1 MKDYKSMTFEELA
14 VARREA
20 NDKLGDLYQKA
31 TNRDLKEDEKVD
43 EINLTR
49 ELTQIDEAMRA
60 LNRESEH
67 EKALGDH
74 RSEDLQ
80 VHFREMLQNIR
91 KNPAKAEREI
101 LLSPGLNSDG
111 SSNTVGNIDASGAIR
126 LTIHDLIPTLHE
138 GLGLPQGLN
147 IVTGVTGNEIWPVSI
162 NDVEMEEVGEIE
174 ALSDQVLEFAN
185 ITPTV
190 RRIGLT
196 IPVSNMAIDNA
207 AFDLMSFVQS
217 KFTIAMR
224 EYWAKKIYSRAE
236 WSGNKGAFSGM
247 KPEGVITIGS
257 GDTYKQILKAVAKF
271 SDKGFFEGS
280 VCLSMDRVTEAELM
294 ATPKIEGAAGGF
306 VIENGRCCGYPYT
319 VSHYVNSELDA
330 DGKLVAGEGRYIEI
344 GYYEWFA
351 AQTHGDIRLT
361 IDANSQAVS
370 KRNITAVTL
379 NLAASMTDLSTHI
392 NGANGVT
399 QAFGCYAVLDA
410 DTPAVLIGQHAAQL
424 SKSGTKT
431 LTAVTNPKNAVVTW
445 SLNSSDAAF
454 TATGTT
460 INSST
465 GVITAG
471 TTAGVGVATATI
483 TVDGTSYTDTC
494 NIKVS

>member
-1 MKDYKSMTFEELA
+1 MKEINTKTFEELS

-20 NDKLGDLYQKA
+20 QQKLEDLYSKA
-31 TNRDLKEDEKVD
+31 TNRELREEEKTE
-43 EINLTR
+43 EINVTR
-49 ELTQIDEAMRA
+49 ELTQIDEAMKNI
-60 LNRESEH
+60 NRESEH
-67 EKALGDH
+67 VKAIGDH
-74 RSEDLQ
+74 RGEELQ
-80 VHFREMLQNIR
+80 AQFREMLQNIR
-91 KNPAKAEREI
+91 RNPAKAEREI

-111 SSNTVGNIDASGAIR
+111 SSNTIGNISASGAIR

-217 KFTIAMR
+217 KFSIAMR

-236 WSGNKGAFSGM
+236 WTGNKGAFSGL
-247 KPEGVITIGS
+247 KPIGVITIGG
-257 GDTYKQILKAVAKF
+257 GDTYKQILKAVANF
-271 SDKGFFEGS
+271 SDKGFFEGN

-330 DGKLVAGEGRYIEI
+330 DGKLVAGEGRYLEI

-361 IDANSQAVS
+361 IDANSQTVS

-379 NLAASMTDLSTHI
+379 NLAASMTDLSTKI
-392 NGANGVT
+392 NGANNQT

-410 DTPAVLIGQHAAQL
+410 ETPAVLIGQHAAALQ
-424 SKSGTKT
+424 KSGTKT
-431 LTAVTNPKNAVVTW
+431 LTAVTNPADETVTW
-445 SLNSSDAAF
+445 SINSTDPAF

-471 TTAGVGVATATI
+471 TTAGVAVVTASI
-483 TVDGTSYTDTC
+483 TVDGVSYTDTC